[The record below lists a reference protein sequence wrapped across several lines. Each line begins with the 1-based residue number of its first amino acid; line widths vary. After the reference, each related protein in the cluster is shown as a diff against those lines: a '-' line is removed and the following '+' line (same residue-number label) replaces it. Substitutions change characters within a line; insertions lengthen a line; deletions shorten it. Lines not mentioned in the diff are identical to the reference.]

1 MDKDEDIQKE
11 IIRLQNFERQMQ
23 AVLMQRQQIHIQL
36 GEIGLAL
43 EELGK
48 AKDKEDVYK
57 MIGNVMIKTTAAD
70 AKEDLAEKKTL
81 MESRMKTLEG
91 QEEKLRA
98 ELIRLQKKLQE
109 EMGSSDEEA

>member
-1 MDKDEDIQKE
+1 MEKDEDIQKE
-11 IIRLQNFERQMQ
+11 IVRLQNFERQMQ

-57 MIGNVMIKTTAAD
+57 MIGNVMIKTNAAD
-70 AKEDLAEKKTL
+70 AKADLAEKKIL

-109 EMGSSDEEA
+109 EMGSSDEAS

>member
-1 MDKDEDIQKE
+1 MAEQEDIQKE

-23 AVLMQRQQIHIQL
+23 AVMMQKQQIQIQL

-48 AKDKEDVYK
+48 AKGDEEVYK
-57 MIGNVMIKTTAAD
+57 TIGNVMIKSSAKDATA
-70 AKEDLAEKKTL
+70 DLEEKKKL

-98 ELIRLQKKLQE
+98 ELVRLQKKLQE
-109 EMGSSDEEA
+109 EMGSSDEAS